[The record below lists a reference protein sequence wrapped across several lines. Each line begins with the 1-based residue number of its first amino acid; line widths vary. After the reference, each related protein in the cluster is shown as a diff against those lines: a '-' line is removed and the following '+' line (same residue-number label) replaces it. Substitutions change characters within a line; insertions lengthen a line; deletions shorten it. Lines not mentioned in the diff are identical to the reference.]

1 MLCACLAAALALLLW
16 HSSASASGPFTD
28 VSAQVGLVLD
38 PKHSKGSPIWGDM
51 NNDGILDLIVP
62 THGLVQS
69 NGPFVYL
76 GNANGTFTDI
86 RATCGFSDI
95 TQFNSLDSTD
105 WHGFAFGDYDND
117 GNLDLYIAEGAAG
130 QRGGTLKRDLLFH
143 GRGNGTFDY
152 VSDVAGI
159 VISGDRG
166 REGFFV
172 DYDND
177 GKLDLFVKN
186 FITENGLVNDN
197 HLYHNNGNGTF
208 TDVPGA
214 GGLAAAAFG
223 NHTGSVTS
231 FADYDNDGFMDVA
244 FSGEGTSLALYH
256 NQRNGTFVDVTDAA
270 HLSSFSPV
278 EGIAWGDYNNDGL
291 LDLFVA
297 SGNLGTGPFQTFL
310 YRNNGDGTFTDV
322 TEQAGVRVTGNTW
335 AAVWGDYDNDGNL
348 DLFVACAGAGA
359 VGAGN
364 ANLLFHNNG
373 DGTFTNVAKAEGVQL
388 ADGVSLHKGA
398 AWGDYNNDGF
408 LDLIIKDGLGFEN
421 EKGSG
426 SEGLHRLFK
435 NNHTDNG
442 NHFIKLKLVGVQST
456 RGAIGARVT
465 ATTSNGLRVFR
476 LNNGGGGG
484 EFWSQG
490 SEPLHFGIGKAGSA
504 ALKVI
509 WPSGIVDTLATV
521 AADSTITL
529 VEGSTHSPVAKTDF
543 NGDGRPDYALVNPA
557 TGQTAEWYLDN
568 NTLIG
573 SAFVRTLAA
582 GWTLVDAADYDGDG
596 RGDFWL
602 FNPTTRQTA
611 IWHLDGATLV
621 FGVYGPTLPPGWQ
634 LVAVGDFN
642 GDNHPDLVL
651 FNPNTLQTAIWY
663 LNTNVLVSAG
673 DGPTLPPGWHIV
685 GAVDFDGNRSADYV
699 LFNPSTHQTAIWYL
713 SGRTRISS
721 SFGPTL
727 PAGYVLS
734 GAADFDR
741 NGTMD
746 YLLFNP
752 GTQQTAIW
760 YLNGTT
766 LVGSR
771 FGPTL
776 PSGWSLAAP

>member
-1 MLCACLAAALALLLW
+1 
-16 HSSASASGPFTD
+16 
-28 VSAQVGLVLD
+28 
-38 PKHSKGSPIWGDM
+38 
-51 NNDGILDLIVP
+51 
-62 THGLVQS
+62 
-69 NGPFVYL
+69 
-76 GNANGTFTDI
+76 
-86 RATCGFSDI
+86 
-95 TQFNSLDSTD
+95 
-105 WHGFAFGDYDND
+105 
-117 GNLDLYIAEGAAG
+117 
-130 QRGGTLKRDLLFH
+130 
-143 GRGNGTFDY
+143 
-152 VSDVAGI
+152 
-159 VISGDRG
+159 
-166 REGFFV
+166 
-172 DYDND
+172 
-177 GKLDLFVKN
+177 
-186 FITENGLVNDN
+186 
-197 HLYHNNGNGTF
+197 
-208 TDVPGA
+208 
-214 GGLAAAAFG
+214 
-223 NHTGSVTS
+223 
-231 FADYDNDGFMDVA
+231 
-244 FSGEGTSLALYH
+244 LYH

-335 AAVWGDYDNDGNL
+335 AAVWGDYDNDGYL

-373 DGTFTNVAKAEGVQL
+373 DGTFTNVAAAEGVRL

-408 LDLIIKDGLGFEN
+408 LDLIIKDGLGLEN

-442 NHFIKLKLVGVQST
+442 NHFIKLKLVGVQSN
-456 RGAIGARVT
+456 RGGIGARVT
-465 ATTSNGLRVFR
+465 ATTSNGLPVFR

-490 SEPLHFGIGKAGSA
+490 SEPLHVGIGKAGSA

-509 WPSGIVDTLATV
+509 WPSGIVDTLSTV

-582 GWTLVDAADYDGDG
+582 GWNLVDAADYDGDG

-602 FNPTTRQTA
+602 FNPTTRQTV

-663 LNTNVLVSAG
+663 LNTNLLVSAG

-713 SGRTRISS
+713 SGRTRIGS